1 MGPDFPLMLDCYMAL
16 TVPYSIRLART
27 LEPLGLK
34 WMEEFLPPD
43 DYEGMNKLCKHK
55 MIGFQFHE
63 NFHYFIVFYCC

>member
-16 TVPYSIRLART
+16 SATYAARLARR

-43 DYEGMNKLCKHK
+43 DYTGYKQVKLETFLFLS
-55 MIGFQFHE
+55 GSSWLTTLGDQS
-63 NFHYFIVFYCC
+63 